1 MKACTGSG
9 KTLAFAIPIIQTL
22 LKFCQQ
28 NISEEK
34 KDRAETEGDH
44 DGAKISVGKDQVIA
58 LLLAPS
64 RELAMQIMT
73 VLRNFEQ
80 VVPQLNFCYLIGGD
94 KIDYDLQ
101 RIRERGANVVVA
113 TIGRLFDLAIERK
126 ALNFSKLEVLVM
138 DEADKMMESSNE
150 VQM

>member
-1 MKACTGSG
+1 
-9 KTLAFAIPIIQTL
+9 
-22 LKFCQQ
+22 
-28 NISEEK
+28 
-34 KDRAETEGDH
+34 
-44 DGAKISVGKDQVIA
+44 
-58 LLLAPS
+58 
-64 RELAMQIMT
+64 MT